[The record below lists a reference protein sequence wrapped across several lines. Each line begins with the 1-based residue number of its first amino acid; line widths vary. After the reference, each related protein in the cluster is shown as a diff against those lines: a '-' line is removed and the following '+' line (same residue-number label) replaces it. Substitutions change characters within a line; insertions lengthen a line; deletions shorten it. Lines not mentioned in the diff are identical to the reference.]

1 MRREDFEKGHHSRI
15 ASGVGSAWCKRDLT
29 ALLALDASKNI
40 DRVDTD

>member
-1 MRREDFEKGHHSRI
+1 LQKVIIRDP
-15 ASGVGSAWCKRDLT
+15 SGVGSAWCKRDLT